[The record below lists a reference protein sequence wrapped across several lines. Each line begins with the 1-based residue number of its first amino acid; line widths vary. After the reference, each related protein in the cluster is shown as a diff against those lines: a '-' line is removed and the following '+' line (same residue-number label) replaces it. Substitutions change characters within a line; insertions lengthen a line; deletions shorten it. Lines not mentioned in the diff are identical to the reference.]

1 MSAIIRLDVML
12 REAVATPYRDLVTRP
27 TGAAVRDR
35 LLTVLRDSSDSDA
48 QLDFSE
54 VGLMDF
60 SCADEVIAKLLVA
73 VLDQPLQ
80 RLMLRGV
87 HENHADAIEHA
98 LARYDLVIVALLI
111 ESQELQLLGS
121 APEDWRDAFR
131 VLTRLGRAAAA
142 PVADALSWPVQRTSD
157 ALHGLAR
164 RRCVVAYPDA
174 TFELGAVA

>member
-35 LLTVLRDSSDSDA
+35 VLTELRVSSDEDA
-48 QLDFSE
+48 QLDFTE

-73 VLDQPLQ
+73 TLGQPQQ

-111 ESQELQLLGS
+111 EGAELRLLGS
-121 APEDWRDAFR
+121 APEDWRDVFR
-131 VLTRLGRAAAA
+131 ALTRIGRAPAA
-142 PVADALSWPVQRTSD
+142 PVADALSWPVGRTVD
-157 ALHGLAR
+157 ALEGLAR